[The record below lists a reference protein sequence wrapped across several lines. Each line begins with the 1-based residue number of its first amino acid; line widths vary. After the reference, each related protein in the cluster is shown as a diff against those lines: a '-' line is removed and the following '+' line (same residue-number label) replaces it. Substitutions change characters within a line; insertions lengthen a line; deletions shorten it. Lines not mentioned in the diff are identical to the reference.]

1 MKTIFRITV
10 LPGGI
15 VYGQPIRSNETQS
28 VAENNRAST
37 SCRSHDVPSYFLLSP
52 PPSTISLSRPLG
64 QSGSRLCFVPSFFHP
79 SLGFIRSTSI
89 LRRVAHT
96 NVSLI
101 LLHSILYSFYS
112 ASSSSSSSS
121 VSSSSLLFPVLCNFI
136 ESPYLPRFVSDR
148 G

>member
-1 MKTIFRITV
+1 MALSTTSQFEVMRHSRLRRTIG
-10 LPGGI
+10 LP
-15 VYGQPIRSNETQS
+15 R
-28 VAENNRAST
+28 RAGAT
-37 SCRSHDVPSYFLLSP
+37 TCLPTFYYLLLRLP
-52 PPSTISLSRPLG
+52 SLSRPLG